1 MKVAIIAPS
10 HIPARRA
17 NTLQVMKMA
26 QAIAG
31 LGHAVHL
38 IAPMSEGSLDPR
50 GISWEDISRHYG
62 LHTRFELEWL
72 PAKRLLRRYDFGY
85 RAVSW
90 ARRWGADLI
99 YTRLPQAGAFAS
111 QLGAPAILEVHDL
124 PQGAL
129 GTWLF
134 KAFLAGRGARRLVV
148 ITHSLL
154 NSLGQRFAAPLDPPF
169 TLVEADGVD
178 LWRYA
183 NLPETSLARLLLRDK
198 LNRPLDAS
206 CFVAGYTG
214 HLYPG
219 RGMELILEI
228 AKRLPAVVFLLA
240 GGEPQDVQRV
250 EAQIRQINLRN
261 VILTGFVPNAELP
274 LYQAACDVLLM
285 PYQQRVAASSGG
297 DIAPYLSPMKLFEYL
312 ACGRAIL
319 SSDLPVLREV
329 LSPDC
334 AMLLPPDEAGI
345 WEKTI
350 SDLKDHPEKR
360 SRLGEQARKKA
371 VHYTWEARAGRILE
385 GLAV

>member
-31 LGHAVHL
+31 LGHAVRL
-38 IAPMSEGSLDPR
+38 AAPMSEGSPDTR
-50 GISWEDISRHYG
+50 RISWDDIARHYG
-62 LHTRFELEWL
+62 LHTRLELEWL
-72 PAKRLLRRYDFGY
+72 PARPALRRYDFGY
-85 RAVSW
+85 HAVRW
-90 ARRWGADLI
+90 ARRWGAELI

-111 QLGAPAILEVHDL
+111 QLGAPVVLEVHDL

-129 GTWLF
+129 GPLLF
-134 KAFLAGRGARRLVV
+134 KAFLGGRGARRLVV
-148 ITHSLL
+148 ITQSLL
-154 NSLGQRFAAPLDPPF
+154 NTLGKRFAAPLDPPF

-183 NLPETSLARLLLRDK
+183 NLPETSLARQLIRDK
-198 LNRPLDAS
+198 LNRPLEAAY
-206 CFVAGYTG
+206 FVAGYTG

-219 RGMELILEI
+219 RGVELILEV
-228 AKRLPAVVFLLA
+228 ARRLPQVVFLLA

-250 EAQIRQINLRN
+250 EAQIRQLNLPN
-261 VILTGFVPNAELP
+261 VIMTGFIPNAELP

-319 SSDLPVLREV
+319 SSDLPVLREA

-334 AMLLPPDEAGI
+334 AMLLPPDDVGA
-345 WEKTI
+345 WEQALLYLKT
-350 SDLKDHPEKR
+350 HPEQR
-360 SRLGEQARKKA
+360 ASLGENGRKTA
-371 VHYTWEARAGRILE
+371 AHYTWEARAQRILE